1 MNESD
6 IEFTVGL
13 DTSNAKSD
21 IMQMADAVFNRM
33 TAMQAK
39 LNQFTGF
46 QNVNSSD
53 FNASNI
59 TQGRTQAGSDIY
71 AKAVLN
77 QQLRAATSEMN
88 KAIADAMDDVAKNA
102 AEKVANIKGTLD
114 ALKASTAYGKF
125 NQIEMSKDDKDIF
138 AFADKLNKE
147 KSIRKDGSLLEGY
160 KYNATEKID
169 EKHEEI
175 TDQAKAQ
182 NREYAQQ
189 IIFLTKILAL
199 FMAIKKAAEATIK
212 MAFDKQEWSNRIRG
226 FFSVDRESALA
237 ANVDKTHAM
246 VYRGIESLGKA
257 SPITSSAYDAAM
269 SKMQDTRLKA
279 LSGEGIQSDQ
289 YVISMQRLFQRYGI
303 GLDAAS
309 LLSNGDVN
317 LTDTMND
324 MLRVLENKILPD
336 LNNLGGVDKELV
348 TKDILEIFG
357 KDIVNG
363 ILSHA
368 NQRLL
373 GGDQSAAID
382 TILKTGSVEAS
393 NVNTGRAA
401 REVSTAFAE
410 VKSSWTELSNVILVD
425 ITPALVGLANVLKS
439 IADKLAEW
447 FHVRPN
453 AEDSSGN
460 PIPVSVTEFSGTGNF
475 FANYQKNWFGGG
487 GNVAGDKADF
497 LKGKVANPK
506 EEANKILKSRSANIY
521 DIFQALFMQ
530 DTSYNSDY
538 ALQAI
543 EGMKAGANVFELYKI
558 AKGGNLSNNK
568 FNSIYANSLQGK
580 LGELAYKLGLQGTN
594 LSYENFVSALFS
606 GPEAGQIINEEFGEG
621 GRMDIG
627 AGDVK
632 NALGFVLK
640 DLSNEQ
646 KLSQLDL
653 LTKTLNPETTGG
665 VIRKAEL
672 EWDKNRDDFNR
683 NGVRDFGEVRLKI
696 TYNDLNGKSVSQYI
710 TTEAR

>member
-1 MNESD
+1 MNEND

-33 TAMQAK
+33 TALQAK
-39 LNQFTGF
+39 LNQFTGY
-46 QNVNSSD
+46 QNVNPD
-53 FNASNI
+53 TFNVSNL
-59 TQGRTQAGSDIY
+59 TLGRTQAGSDVY
-71 AKAVLN
+71 TKAVLN
-77 QQLRAATSEMN
+77 QQLKSATSEMN
-88 KAIADAMDDVAKNA
+88 KAITEGFDDIAKNA
-102 AEKVANIKGTLD
+102 AERIATIKGSLN
-114 ALKASTAYGKF
+114 ALKSSDVYNKF
-125 NQIEMSKDDKDIF
+125 NQLELSKDDKDIF

-169 EKHEEI
+169 EENEAI

-182 NREYAQQ
+182 NREYSQQ
-189 IIFLTKILAL
+189 IIFLTKIVAL
-199 FMAIKKAAEATIK
+199 FLAIKKAAEAAVK

-226 FFSVDRESALA
+226 FFSADRESALA

-257 SPITSSAYDAAM
+257 SPITSSSYDAAM

-279 LSGEGIQSDQ
+279 LAGEGIQSDQ
-289 YVISMQRLFQRYGI
+289 YVISMQRMFDRYGV
-303 GLDAAS
+303 GLNAAS

-348 TKDILEIFG
+348 TKDILEVFG

-363 ILSHA
+363 IMSHA

-382 TILKTGSVEAS
+382 AILKIGGTEAS
-393 NVNTGRAA
+393 NINVGKSA
-401 REVSTAFAE
+401 REVASAFAE
-410 VKSSWTELSNVILVD
+410 VKSSWTELGNVIFED
-425 ITPALVGLANVLKS
+425 ITPALVSLARVLKS
-439 IADKLAEW
+439 VSDKLAEW
-447 FHVRPN
+447 FHIRPT
-453 AEDSSGN
+453 AEDESGN
-460 PIPVSVTEFSGTGNF
+460 PLPVSVTEFSGTGNF

-568 FNSIYANSLQGK
+568 FNSIYANSLQGR

-594 LSYENFVSALFS
+594 LSYEDFVSALFS
-606 GPEAGQIINEEFGEG
+606 GPEAGQIINEDFGEG

-640 DLSNEQ
+640 DLSDEQ
-646 KLSQLDL
+646 KLSQLEL